1 MLTIHEAVNALNG
14 DRHKKISE
22 ASAEIDKA
30 LGITSEN
37 HPAIGAWADN
47 SMMVV
52 SPGAPTA
59 QIRAASAMKGYV
71 ADQKA
76 VLVFHPAHTGQNFLA
91 SFDVEGKAVD
101 LHKQLLKDGLSFH
114 TLQPVGEKRFRVHVF
129 ASDNATIDAVDKA
142 SLEFDAIPEFVRGD
156 GEFIGTTKEDGT
168 DREQRDD
175 ARRQYEQVIRT
186 IADSG
191 ALEGQDIGK
200 TWDEIRDR
208 WSESEASSGT
218 SKHPGPGY
226 SANARLIDGA
236 IHTSNVYDAQ
246 RALAEN
252 RKSRLDGGGEHTR
265 AMGGL

>member
-1 MLTIHEAVNALNG
+1 
-14 DRHKKISE
+14 
-22 ASAEIDKA
+22 
-30 LGITSEN
+30 
-37 HPAIGAWADN
+37 
-47 SMMVV
+47 
-52 SPGAPTA
+52 
-59 QIRAASAMKGYV
+59 
-71 ADQKA
+71 
-76 VLVFHPAHTGQNFLA
+76 
-91 SFDVEGKAVD
+91 
-101 LHKQLLKDGLSFH
+101 LLKDGLSFH

-129 ASDNATIDAVDKA
+129 ASDNATVDAVDKA
-142 SLEFDAIPEFVRGD
+142 SAEFDVIPEYVLGD

-175 ARRQYEQVIRT
+175 ARKQYEKVIRT

-200 TWDEIRDR
+200 TWDEIRDH
-208 WSESEASSGT
+208 WSESEAGSGA

>member
-1 MLTIHEAVNALNG
+1 MG
-14 DRHKKISE
+14 DG
-22 ASAEIDKA
+22 AE
-30 LGITSEN
+30 
-37 HPAIGAWADN
+37 N

-91 SFDVEGKAVD
+91 SFDVEGNAVD
-101 LHKQLLKDGLSFH
+101 LHEQLLKDGLSFH

-129 ASDNATIDAVDKA
+129 ASDNATVDAVDKA
-142 SLEFDAIPEFVRGD
+142 SAEFDVIPEYVLGD

-175 ARRQYEQVIRT
+175 ARKQYEKVIRT

-191 ALEGQDIGK
+191 ALEGPDIGK
-200 TWDEIRDR
+200 TWDEIRDH
-208 WSESEASSGT
+208 WSESEAGRGA